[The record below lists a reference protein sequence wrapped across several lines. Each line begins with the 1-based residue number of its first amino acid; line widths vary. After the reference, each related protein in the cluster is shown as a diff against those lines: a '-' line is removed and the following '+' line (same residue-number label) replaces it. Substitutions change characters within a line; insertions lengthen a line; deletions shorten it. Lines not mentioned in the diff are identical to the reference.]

1 MSHHQSFSQIAFPW
15 NHVFS
20 YPPLLLWAGLVF
32 LCLFPANAQ
41 AGEVTLA
48 WDPPSTEYGGFI
60 LAYGTSS
67 GSYTHTQ
74 DVGTQATYTVTS
86 LTPGQTY
93 YFAVK
98 AYSPAR
104 DVESPFSNQVSATL
118 PTGGGG
124 VAPVDNTPPA
134 TPRNVRVH

>member
-1 MSHHQSFSQIAFPW
+1 MAHEQGFSPR
-15 NHVFS
+15 VFS
-20 YPPLLLWAGLVF
+20 RHHFSPCTLIGGWVMFLF
-32 LCLFPANAQ
+32 LCLFPFSAQ

-67 GSYTHTQ
+67 GSYSHTK

-86 LTPGQTY
+86 LDPGQTY

-98 AYSPAR
+98 AYNSAR
-104 DVESPFSNQVSATL
+104 DNESPYSNQVSATL
-118 PTGGGG
+118 P
-124 VAPVDNTPPA
+124 PIDITPP
-134 TPRNVRVH
+134 TPPQNVQIN